1 MNTRKLPATRLKQQ
15 ATRQDVR
22 LSRGLLTSRPPI
34 ELPVGDVD
42 LRIVRHQVLLI
53 RGSSPIFD
61 LATVGSEGIATH
73 TRPAAVHVDCVAAPK
88 IPSLARAGIR
98 LIRTQPSVAISDVSV
113 SMALDLLGFQVP
125 VWAPSNPTEVSL
137 LIAEVDDRPKVSVVV
152 VSTAGEA
159 GEAVAVAAL
168 EGVATAKL

>member
-1 MNTRKLPATRLKQQ
+1 
-15 ATRQDVR
+15 VR
-22 LSRGLLTSRPPI
+22 LLRGLLTSSPPI
-34 ELPVGDVD
+34 EISVVDVD

-53 RGSSPIFD
+53 RRSSPTFD
-61 LATVGSEGIATH
+61 LATAGAEGIATH
-73 TRPAAVHVDCVAAPK
+73 TRPTAVHVDCVAAPK
-88 IPSLARAGIR
+88 IPSLARAGTR

-137 LIAEVDDRPKVSVVV
+137 LIAEVDDRPKVSVVF
-152 VSTAGEA
+152 VSAAGEA
-159 GEAVAVAAL
+159 GEAVAVAAF